1 MNRGFACLPLLAA
14 YKNGFVPFFD
24 VFSVTRRPRRG
35 WRLLFCAAAL
45 IAMRDA
51 AAFTFTDGTTTQCT
65 ARGGP
70 VAEIVAPAGH
80 PVVVRG
86 RIAITEPAASG
97 YRIIWNE
104 AQLKTLP
111 PEMHD
116 FIFFHEC
123 AHALVPTPD
132 ELTANCVGLQ
142 VMRAAGRA
150 GVEVEARL
158 AAFYGPGNEY
168 WRRTVEC
175 ANGAKEPPKPPG

>member
-1 MNRGFACLPLLAA
+1 MFFA
-14 YKNGFVPFFD
+14 
-24 VFSVTRRPRRG
+24 VTRPCRR
-35 WRLLFCAAAL
+35 RCSLLLLCAAAL

-51 AAFTFTDGTTTQCT
+51 PAFTFTDGTTTRCT
-65 ARGGP
+65 ARGGA
-70 VAEIVAPAGH
+70 VAEIAAPADH

-86 RIAITEPAASG
+86 RIAITEPAGSG

-142 VMRAAGRA
+142 IMRAAGRA
-150 GVEVEARL
+150 GFAVEAKL

-175 ANGAKEPPKPPG
+175 ANAAKERAKPPG

>member
-1 MNRGFACLPLLAA
+1 M
-14 YKNGFVPFFD
+14 Y
-24 VFSVTRRPRRG
+24 
-35 WRLLFCAAAL
+35 
-45 IAMRDA
+45 DA
-51 AAFTFTDGTTTQCT
+51 TAFTFSDGTTTRCT

-70 VAEIVAPAGH
+70 VAEIAASAGH

-150 GVEVEARL
+150 GLEVEARL

-168 WRRTVEC
+168 WRKTVEC
-175 ANGAKEPPKPPG
+175 ANGAKEPAKPSG

>member
-1 MNRGFACLPLLAA
+1 MNRALTRGRLSGRLLLCAATLLAM
-14 YKNGFVPFFD
+14 G
-24 VFSVTRRPRRG
+24 
-35 WRLLFCAAAL
+35 
-45 IAMRDA
+45 DA
-51 AAFTFTDGTTTQCT
+51 IAFTFADGTTTRCT

-86 RIAITEPAASG
+86 RIAITEPAGSG

-123 AHALVPTPD
+123 AHALVPTSD
-132 ELTANCVGLQ
+132 ELTANCAGLQ
-142 VMRAAGRA
+142 IMRASGRA
-150 GVEVEARL
+150 GSAVEAKL
-158 AAFYGPGNEY
+158 GAFYGSGNEY

-175 ANGAKEPPKPPG
+175 ANAAREPAKPSG

>member
-1 MNRGFACLPLLAA
+1 MDSC
-14 YKNGFVPFFD
+14 PFFN

-35 WRLLFCAAAL
+35 WRLLLCAAAL

-51 AAFTFTDGTTTQCT
+51 TAFTFTDGTTTQCT

-70 VAEIVAPAGH
+70 VAETVAPAGH

-86 RIAITEPAASG
+86 RIAITEPAGSG

-132 ELTANCVGLQ
+132 EVTANCVGLQ

-150 GVEVEARL
+150 GAEVEARL

-175 ANGAKEPPKPPG
+175 ANGAKEPVKPPG

>member
-1 MNRGFACLPLLAA
+1 MFPA
-14 YKNGFVPFFD
+14 
-24 VFSVTRRPRRG
+24 VTRPRCR
-35 WRLLFCAAAL
+35 RCSLLLCAAAL
-45 IAMRDA
+45 IAMRGA
-51 AAFTFTDGTTTQCT
+51 SAFTFTDGTTTRCT
-65 ARGGP
+65 TRGGA
-70 VAEIVAPAGH
+70 VAEVAAPAGH

-86 RIAITEPAASG
+86 RIAITEPAGSG

-142 VMRAAGRA
+142 IMRATGRA
-150 GVEVEARL
+150 GVAVEAKL
-158 AAFYGPGNEY
+158 DAFYGPGNEY
-168 WRRTVEC
+168 WRKTVEC
-175 ANGAKEPPKPPG
+175 ANAAREPAKPHG